1 MLRVFLGL
9 TALGIFAVCVG
20 AMEHWTVGVAVIA
33 LPILITYVRLK
44 LSPAYRED
52 CDQAL
57 AAATAR
63 KS

>member
-1 MLRVFLGL
+1 
-9 TALGIFAVCVG
+9 
-20 AMEHWTVGVAVIA
+20 MEHWTVGVAVIA